1 MSNGTF
7 ETPSSMLQAPSL
19 SRRAFLG
26 SGLAT
31 LGGVLVP
38 RSVWANEAP
47 RLRFGVITDVHIGG
61 RKEAPQRLET
71 ALRWLDARGID
82 AVLCTGDVAHSGQ
95 IYQMEAF
102 AKIWY
107 TVFPKAGRKVELMIS
122 TGNHDAWEMGLAKQS
137 EENKRKNW
145 LFYKDNAAR
154 TWKRLFNEDWAPVWR
169 KEVKGYTFIGA
180 QWPTFKPDLEGF
192 MKEHGKEF
200 DPTKPFFFG
209 QHEHPK
215 DTCHGVY
222 ACGNDQGQS
231 VRALSPFPNAVAFSG
246 HSHCTV
252 ADERAVWQGA
262 FTSIGVGC
270 LHEGGLEFGYDN
282 CSAFWHPSSKT
293 NLMAPLNDA
302 AAQWGGDPDG
312 GCFLYV
318 EVFEKH
324 LMVHRRS
331 SVYDRDIG
339 PAWYVPVPVADKT
352 FDPTTRASTRVA
364 PQFAK
369 DATLKVEVC
378 PKGHA
383 LESRV
388 RKGEPCVHVTIP
400 NAEPGPSRSE
410 RAPWGSRVFTYD
422 VAAVCE
428 GKEIVKG
435 KVFAAGFSLPL
446 EEANRPTDWLVS
458 LKDLPQGK
466 DVVFTAT
473 PRECFGKAGDSL
485 QSTPIRL

>member
-1 MSNGTF
+1 M
-7 ETPSSMLQAPSL
+7 PSSKHQAPNSKLLAPSSQL
-19 SRRAFLG
+19 SVPRRAFLG

-38 RSVWANEAP
+38 RAVWAAETP

-82 AVLCTGDVAHSGQ
+82 AVLCCGDVAHTGQ
-95 IYQMEAF
+95 ICQMEAF
-102 AKIWY
+102 ANIWY
-107 TVFPKAGRKVELMIS
+107 KVFPKSGRTVELMIS
-122 TGNHDAWEMGLAKQS
+122 TGNHDAWEMGLAKQT

-145 LFYKDNAAR
+145 LFYSDNAAR
-154 TWKRLFNEDWAPVWR
+154 TWKRLFDEEWAPVWR

-192 MKEHGKEF
+192 MKAHGNEF

-209 QHEHPK
+209 QHEHPNN
-215 DTCHGVY
+215 TCHGAY
-222 ACGNDQGQS
+222 ACGNDRGQS

-246 HSHCTV
+246 HSHCSV
-252 ADERAVWQGA
+252 ADERAVWQGT
-262 FTSIGVGC
+262 FTSIGAGC
-270 LHEGGLEFGYDN
+270 LHEGGLQFGYDN
-282 CSAFWHPSSKT
+282 CSAFWHPSSKK

-302 AAQWGGDPDG
+302 VAAWGGDPDG

-318 EVFEKH
+318 EVFDRH

-352 FDPTTRASTRVA
+352 FDPKARAATRSA
-364 PQFAK
+364 PQFASG
-369 DATLKVEVC
+369 AALKVEIC
-378 PKGHA
+378 PKGCA
-383 LESRV
+383 LESKA
-388 RKGEPCVHVTIP
+388 RKGEPCVRVTIP
-400 NAEPGPSRSE
+400 NAEAVNGC
-410 RAPWGSRVFTYD
+410 RVFTYD
-422 VAAVCE
+422 VAAMCE
-428 GKEIVKG
+428 GKTVVSG
-435 KVFAAGFSLPL
+435 KVFAAGFSLPV

-458 LKDLPQGK
+458 LKDLPKGT
-466 DVVFTAT
+466 DIVFTAT
-473 PRECFGKAGDSL
+473 PRECFGKCGISL
-485 QSTPIRL
+485 LSNPIKVL